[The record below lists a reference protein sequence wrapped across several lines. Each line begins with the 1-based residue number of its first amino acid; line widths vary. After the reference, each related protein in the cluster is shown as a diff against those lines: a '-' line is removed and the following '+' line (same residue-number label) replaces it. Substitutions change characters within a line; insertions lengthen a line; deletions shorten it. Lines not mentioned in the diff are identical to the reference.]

1 MENRGGVQR
10 HGRIQLENVKPAR
23 VLRNVLSWS
32 SSNELSSANEIVYLL
47 LSPIPAELYWP
58 SQPFHSM
65 KMNESFVYDVSF
77 VISAD
82 ALPTN
87 LRKCPQ
93 FSHDPQI
100 PFPQMRGVAWN
111 SVLMGRPFHGGLN
124 FIAEFP
130 NPKYLTVLHS
140 HVRITVR
147 SRIHSLTDPAERI
160 NANGTFAISI

>member
-1 MENRGGVQR
+1 MPLGGKPGVVQR
-10 HGRIQLENVKPAR
+10 HGRIQLENVGPAR

-47 LSPIPAELYWP
+47 LSPIPTELYWP

-87 LRKCPQ
+87 LRKCPL

-100 PFPQMRGVAWN
+100 PFPQMRGVA
-111 SVLMGRPFHGGLN
+111 
-124 FIAEFP
+124 
-130 NPKYLTVLHS
+130 
-140 HVRITVR
+140 
-147 SRIHSLTDPAERI
+147 
-160 NANGTFAISI
+160 